1 MGQEV
6 MAISNLIFRADK
18 PKAPPPPE
26 IPAAPAPEARQDT
39 GAQVVVGADAAKDKR
54 ASGGGSAKTGVTK
67 YGGDILGGL
76 GKGGL
81 NV

>member
-1 MGQEV
+1 MGGVTELV
-6 MAISNLIFRADK
+6 GNLLFGVDK
-18 PKAPPPPE
+18 PKAPPPPK

-39 GAQVVVGADAAKDKR
+39 GALVVTGDQRNERVSSSKKK
-54 ASGGGSAKTGVTK
+54 SGGTPAS
-67 YGGDILGGL
+67 GGDILGGL